1 MQLVLIM
8 NLWIFVCSLFGT
20 IYGIRSFFSP
30 KKALYLKMI
39 TFGVGCQ
46 MFSRLFYVIFHF
58 TQGELWMGF
67 NVGMLGIMGSFLF
80 FLCAN
85 YGQMDGLVDD
95 GSKAFR
101 KTRLLS
107 LIVPTLIL
115 IMYIIFF
122 LLTKDISISARIS
135 VGILTLIMMPCSY
148 FNFKHFIIYD
158 VAFGIIRPLRKYN
171 ILAVVYAFLTML
183 EFYGIYLNITPLY
196 IASCV
201 GIGAVSAA
209 ILPVLKG
216 GAGKWKKSNS

>member
-1 MQLVLIM
+1 MLLVLIM
-8 NLWIFVCSLFGT
+8 NVWIFACSLFGM
-20 IYGIRSFFSP
+20 IYGIRKFFAP

-58 TQGELWMGF
+58 SQGELWKGF
-67 NVGMLGIMGSFLF
+67 NVGMLGIMGGFMF

-95 GSKAFR
+95 GSKEFR

-107 LIVPTLIL
+107 LIVPVLIL
-115 IMYIIFF
+115 ILYIIFF
-122 LLTKDISISARIS
+122 MLTNDISARIS
-135 VGILTLIMMPCSY
+135 MGILTLILMPCSY

-183 EFYGIYLNITPLY
+183 EFYGSYLNITPLY
-196 IASCV
+196 IFSCV
-201 GIGAVSAA
+201 GIGAIAAA

-216 GAGKWKKSNS
+216 GARKWKKSSS

>member
-8 NLWIFVCSLFGT
+8 NLWIFACSLFGI
-20 IYGIRSFFSP
+20 IYGIRKFFAP

-58 TQGELWMGF
+58 AQGELWEGF

-80 FLCAN
+80 FLSAN

-95 GSKAFR
+95 GSKEFR

-107 LIVPTLIL
+107 LIVPALIL

-122 LLTKDISISARIS
+122 ILTNDFSARIS

-148 FNFKHFIIYD
+148 FNFKHLIIYD

-171 ILAVVYAFLTML
+171 ILAVIYAFLTML
-183 EFYGIYLNITPLY
+183 EFYGSYLNITPLY
-196 IASCV
+196 IASCI
-201 GIGAVSAA
+201 GIGAVSAV

-216 GAGKWKKSNS
+216 GAGKWKKSSL